1 MAKFFG
7 KVLIVDTN
15 FKFVESIKEEGQ
27 LLSDYPCIF
36 AKTFQ
41 DATQILKQPK
51 LNVRIVFISNKIGE
65 SFGSE
70 EFKKI
75 KEINKEIPVI
85 LMLHNPERIGKEIEE
100 NNPGFLNIVR
110 GPKKFSHLTS
120 EIDIIFTSKETW
132 TDVEASKE
140 AKEVELSLA
149 EESYVPIPIKEF
161 VISDKSFFNV
171 FIKIGPSKFIKILN
185 AGDTFQDG
193 IIHNY
198 LQKGIV
204 NFYISVEE
212 HKKYLRLSEEI
223 SKKDMRDQHTETIQK
238 LKNVMNFGSNIAQS
252 LIHSGISQEKLDIA
266 NTFLNQSV
274 NLIKNMKMK
283 NESLK
288 RFIDTI
294 ESREHT
300 ATVSFLASMIANE
313 VGIASVK
320 SIKIVGTA
328 ALLHDIGL
336 YDANPDFKEDNLENL
351 SDADKKIFD
360 LHQMRGGEILR
371 QCGGFD
377 EVIYQAVETH
387 HMRRRGLDPAH
398 RTNNLNMVTEIVGAA
413 DELHN
418 LIMTKEM
425 DEIKLQSFIKK
436 NLKNFSQDI
445 EKAVMKILQKK
456 SAA

>member
-7 KVLIVDTN
+7 KVLIIDTN
-15 FKFVESIKEEGQ
+15 FKFIESIKEEGQ

-51 LNVRIVFISNKIGE
+51 LNVRVVFISNKIGD
-65 SFGSE
+65 SIGTE
-70 EFKKI
+70 EYKKI
-75 KEINKEIPVI
+75 KSINEHIPVI
-85 LMLHNPERIGKEIEE
+85 LMLHNPERIGKEVEE
-100 NNPGFLNIVR
+100 NNPGFVNIVR
-110 GPKKFSHLTS
+110 GPKKFGHLTS

-140 AKEVELSLA
+140 QKEVELSLA
-149 EESYVPIPIKEF
+149 EEGYVPIPIKEF
-161 VISDKSFFNV
+161 VISDNSFFNV
-171 FIKIGPSKFIKILN
+171 FIKLGPSKFIKILN
-185 AGDTFQDG
+185 AGDAFHDG
-193 IIHNY
+193 IIQNY
-198 LQKGIV
+198 LQKGIIH
-204 NFYISVEE
+204 FYISKEE
-212 HKKYLRLSEEI
+212 HKKYLRLCEEI
-223 SKKDMRDQHTETIQK
+223 SKKDLRDQQAETKQK

-300 ATVSFLASMIANE
+300 ATVSFLAGMIANE
-313 VGIASVK
+313 IGIASIK

-336 YDANPDFKEDNLENL
+336 YDANPDFKEDDLENL
-351 SDADKKIFD
+351 SDADKMIFNQ
-360 LHQMRGGEILR
+360 HQMRGGEILR
-371 QCGGFD
+371 KCGGFD

-418 LIMTKEM
+418 LVITKELN
-425 DEIKLQSFIKK
+425 EEKLQIFIKK